1 MKRLFFS
8 LLLAIFPT
16 LYIIADKIIWQ
27 IGEKDGS
34 SAELAL
40 GPQITQSFWPM
51 TSDTKIAIF

>member
-1 MKRLFFS
+1 MKRLLFS
-8 LLLAIFPT
+8 LLLTIFPT

-40 GPQITQSFWPM
+40 GPSDYTKFL